1 MAIDLRSDTVTKPTE
16 EMRRAMA
23 LAEVGDDVYGED
35 ITINDLE
42 EKGAALMGKEAGLF
56 VPSGTMGNLL
66 AVLST
71 CQRGDE
77 IIMEDQMHMFWYEV
91 AGIAALAG
99 VQIRTLPGVGGAV
112 RADDLGN
119 AIRPDDIHYPRTR
132 MFCMENTHNRAGGTV
147 ISKEKMASLSSIARA
162 HGLWV
167 HTDGARIF
175 NAAVFLGVEP
185 RELAA
190 CTDSI
195 TFCLSKGLA
204 APVGSLLTGPKDFIL
219 RARKYRKMLG
229 GGMRQAG
236 VLAAPGLIALD
247 AMRTRLAEDHKTAR
261 KLAQGLV
268 ALGARV
274 DMETVQT
281 NIVRFQVPMAAE
293 KFVAGIA
300 ERDVLANTT
309 GPNSIRFVTH
319 YQVSCEDVDEV
330 LAVCG
335 DVLRQELQGRGSI

>member
-1 MAIDLRSDTVTKPTE
+1 MSIDLRSDTVTRTTE

-23 LAEVGDDVYGED
+23 IAEVGDDVYGED
-35 ITINDLE
+35 ITINELE
-42 EKGAALMGKEAGLF
+42 EKGAALMGKEAALF

-66 AVLST
+66 SVLST

-77 IIMEDQMHMFWYEV
+77 IIMEAQAHMFWYEV

-99 VQIRTLPGVGGAV
+99 VQIRTLPGLHGVV
-112 RADDLGN
+112 SQEDLRE
-119 AIRPDDIHYPRTR
+119 AIRSEDIHFPRTR
-132 MFCMENTHNRAGGTV
+132 MFCLENTHNRAGGTV
-147 ISKEKMASLSSIARA
+147 ISKEKMESLSQIAKEK
-162 HGLWV
+162 GLWV

-219 RARKYRKMLG
+219 KARKYRKMLG

-236 VLAAPGLIALD
+236 VLAAPGLISLD
-247 AMRTRLAEDHKTAR
+247 IMSRRLAEDHKTAR
-261 KLAQGLV
+261 DLAKGL
-268 ALGARV
+268 ADLGAGV

-281 NIVRFQVPMAAE
+281 NIIRFQVPMAAE
-293 KFVAGIA
+293 EFVTRLADRG
-300 ERDVLANTT
+300 VLANST

-319 YQVSCEDVDEV
+319 YQVGEEDINRV
-330 LAVCG
+330 LAACSDIFG
-335 DVLRQELQGRGSI
+335 L

>member
-1 MAIDLRSDTVTKPTE
+1 MTIDLRSDTVTKPTE

-35 ITINDLE
+35 ITINELE
-42 EKGAALMGKEAGLF
+42 AKGAALMGKEAELF
-56 VPSGTMGNLL
+56 VASGTMGNLL
-66 AVLST
+66 AVLSA

-99 VQIRTLPGVGGAV
+99 VQIRTLPGAGGAV
-112 RADDLGN
+112 SEEDLRS
-119 AIRPDDIHYPRTR
+119 AIRSEDIHFPRTR

-147 ISKEKMASLSSIARA
+147 ISKDKMESLYKIAKA

-236 VLAAPGLIALD
+236 VLAAPGLIALET
-247 AMRTRLAEDHKTAR
+247 MRLRLAEDHRRAR
-261 KLAQGLV
+261 QLAQGL
-268 ALGARV
+268 ADLGAGV
-274 DMETVQT
+274 VMGTVQT
-281 NIVRFQVPMAAE
+281 NIIRFQVPMAAE
-293 KFVAGIA
+293 EFVARLA
-300 ERDVLANTT
+300 ERGVLANPT
-309 GPNSIRFVTH
+309 GPDSIRFVTH
-319 YQVSCEDVDEV
+319 YQVSDEDVEAV
-330 LAVCG
+330 LSVCR
-335 DVLRQELQGRGSI
+335 DIFREEAQGR

>member
-1 MAIDLRSDTVTKPTE
+1 MTIDLRSDTVTRPTE

-23 LAEVGDDVYGED
+23 IAEVGDDVYGED
-35 ITINDLE
+35 ITINELE
-42 EKGAALMGKEAGLF
+42 EKGAALMGKEAALF

-66 AVLST
+66 SVLST
-71 CQRGDE
+71 CQPGDE
-77 IIMEDQMHMFWYEV
+77 IIMEAQAHMFWYEV

-99 VQIRTLPGVGGAV
+99 VQIRTLPGLHGVV
-112 RADDLGN
+112 SQEDLRE
-119 AIRPDDIHYPRTR
+119 AIRSEDIHFPRTR
-132 MFCMENTHNRAGGTV
+132 MFCLENTHNRAGGTV
-147 ISKEKMASLSSIARA
+147 ISKEKMESLSQIAKEK
-162 HGLWV
+162 GLWV

-219 RARKYRKMLG
+219 KARKYRKMLG

-236 VLAAPGLIALD
+236 VLAAPGLISLD
-247 AMRTRLAEDHKTAR
+247 IMSRRLAEDHKTAR
-261 KLAQGLV
+261 DLAKGLGD
-268 ALGARV
+268 LGAGV

-281 NIVRFQVPMAAE
+281 NIIRFQVPMAAE
-293 KFVAGIA
+293 EFVTRLADRG
-300 ERDVLANTT
+300 VLANST

-319 YQVSCEDVDEV
+319 YQVGEEDVNRV
-330 LAVCG
+330 LAACSDILG
-335 DVLRQELQGRGSI
+335 L

>member
-1 MAIDLRSDTVTKPTE
+1 MTIDLRSDTVTKPTE

-35 ITINDLE
+35 ITINELE
-42 EKGAALMGKEAGLF
+42 AKGAALMGKEAGLF
-56 VPSGTMGNLL
+56 VASGTMGNLL
-66 AVLST
+66 AVLSA

-99 VQIRTLPGVGGAV
+99 VQIRTLPGAGGAV
-112 RADDLGN
+112 SEEDLRS
-119 AIRPDDIHYPRTR
+119 AIRSEDIHFPRTR

-147 ISKEKMASLSSIARA
+147 ISKDKMESLYKIAKA

-236 VLAAPGLIALD
+236 VLAAPGLIALET
-247 AMRTRLAEDHKTAR
+247 MRLRLAEDHRRAR
-261 KLAQGLV
+261 QLAQGL
-268 ALGARV
+268 ADLGAGV
-274 DMETVQT
+274 VMGTVQT
-281 NIVRFQVPMAAE
+281 NIIRFQVPMAAE
-293 KFVAGIA
+293 KFVARLA
-300 ERDVLANTT
+300 ERGVLANPT
-309 GPNSIRFVTH
+309 GPDSIRFVTH
-319 YQVSCEDVDEV
+319 YQVRDEDVAAV
-330 LAVCG
+330 LTVCR
-335 DVLRQELQGRGSI
+335 DIFREEAQGR

>member
-1 MAIDLRSDTVTKPTE
+1 MSIDLRSDTVTRPTE

-23 LAEVGDDVYGED
+23 IAEVGDDVYGED
-35 ITINDLE
+35 ITINELE
-42 EKGAALMGKEAGLF
+42 EKGAALMGKEAALF

-66 AVLST
+66 SVLST

-77 IIMEDQMHMFWYEV
+77 IIMEAQAHMFWYEV

-99 VQIRTLPGVGGAV
+99 VQIRTLPGLHGVV
-112 RADDLGN
+112 SQEDLRE
-119 AIRPDDIHYPRTR
+119 AIRSEDIHFPRTR
-132 MFCMENTHNRAGGTV
+132 MFCLENTHNRAGGTV
-147 ISKEKMASLSSIARA
+147 ISKEKMESLSQIAKEK
-162 HGLWV
+162 GLWV

-219 RARKYRKMLG
+219 KARKYRKMLG

-236 VLAAPGLIALD
+236 VLAAPGLISLD
-247 AMRTRLAEDHKTAR
+247 IMSRRLAEDHKTAR
-261 KLAQGLV
+261 DLAKGL
-268 ALGARV
+268 ADLGAGV

-281 NIVRFQVPMAAE
+281 NIIRFQVPMAAE
-293 KFVAGIA
+293 EFVTRLADRG
-300 ERDVLANTT
+300 VLANST

-319 YQVSCEDVDEV
+319 YQVGEEDINRV
-330 LAVCG
+330 LAACSDIFG
-335 DVLRQELQGRGSI
+335 L

>member
-1 MAIDLRSDTVTKPTE
+1 MTIDLRSDTVTRPTE

-23 LAEVGDDVYGED
+23 IAEVGDDVYGED
-35 ITINDLE
+35 ITINELE
-42 EKGAALMGKEAGLF
+42 EKGAALMGKEAALF

-66 AVLST
+66 SVLST

-77 IIMEDQMHMFWYEV
+77 IIMEAQAHMFWYEV

-99 VQIRTLPGVGGAV
+99 VQIRTLPGLHGVV
-112 RADDLGN
+112 SQEDLRE
-119 AIRPDDIHYPRTR
+119 AIRSEDIHFPRTR
-132 MFCMENTHNRAGGTV
+132 MFCLENTHNRAGGTV
-147 ISKEKMASLSSIARA
+147 ISKEKMESLSQIAKEK
-162 HGLWV
+162 GLWV

-219 RARKYRKMLG
+219 KARKYRKMLG

-236 VLAAPGLIALD
+236 VLAAPGLISLD
-247 AMRTRLAEDHKTAR
+247 IMSRRLAEDHKTAR
-261 KLAQGLV
+261 DLAKGL
-268 ALGARV
+268 ADLGAGV

-281 NIVRFQVPMAAE
+281 NIIRFQVPMAAE
-293 KFVAGIA
+293 EFVTRLADRG
-300 ERDVLANTT
+300 VLANST

-319 YQVSCEDVDEV
+319 YQVGEEDVNRV
-330 LAVCG
+330 LAACSDIFG
-335 DVLRQELQGRGSI
+335 L

>member
-1 MAIDLRSDTVTKPTE
+1 MAIDLRSDTVTRPTE

-23 LAEVGDDVYGED
+23 AAQVGDDVYGED
-35 ITINDLE
+35 MTINELE

-56 VPSGTMGNLL
+56 VTSGTMGNLL
-66 AVLST
+66 SALTV

-77 IIMEDQMHMFWYEV
+77 IIMEEQMHMFWYEV

-99 VQIRTLPGVGGAV
+99 VQIHTLPGIRGVV
-112 RADDLGN
+112 SVEDLQT
-119 AIRPDDIHYPRTR
+119 AIRAEDIHYPRTR

-147 ISKEKMASLSSIARA
+147 MSKEQMQALSSVAREA
-162 HGLWV
+162 GLWV

-175 NAAVFLGVEP
+175 NAAVFLGLEP

-190 CTDSI
+190 CTDSL

-204 APVGSLLTGPKDFIL
+204 APVGSLLVGPRNFIL

-247 AMRTRLAEDHKTAR
+247 SMRLRLAEDHENAR
-261 KLAQGLV
+261 RLAEGL
-268 ALGARV
+268 ARLGAGV
-274 DMETVQT
+274 DMDTVQT
-281 NIVRFQVPMAAE
+281 NIIRFQVPMAAQD
-293 KFVAGIA
+293 FVDRLA
-300 ERDVLANTT
+300 ERGVLANTT
-309 GPNSIRFVTH
+309 GQDSIRFVTH
-319 YQVSCEDVDEV
+319 YEVSREDVDKV
-330 LAVCG
+330 LAACG
-335 DVLRQELQGRGSI
+335 EILA